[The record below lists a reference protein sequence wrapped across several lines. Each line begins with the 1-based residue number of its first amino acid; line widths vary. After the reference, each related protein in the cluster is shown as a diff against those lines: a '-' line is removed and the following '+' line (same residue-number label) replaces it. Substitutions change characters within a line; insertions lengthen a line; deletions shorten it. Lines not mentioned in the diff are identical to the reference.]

1 MVRSATEFIIGPRFA
16 RTRWRV
22 SNHEA
27 PLSAAILRDGRLG
40 RAPQDEAPYRPVFTL
55 VQSRLMMRWV
65 AGSRAVITNSFA
77 SVASSG

>member
-1 MVRSATEFIIGPRFA
+1 MAVVVDLMVRSAA
-16 RTRWRV
+16 MQRV

-27 PLSAAILRDGRLG
+27 TELAAILRDARKSAL
-40 RAPQDEAPYRPVFTL
+40 PQDEEFYRPVFTR

-65 AGSRAVITNSFA
+65 AGSRAVITNRFF